1 MMMMFCASIMVVIFD
16 ETWLFGLLHEESRAF
31 AKVVVVFG
39 HDDDAREEGATPYH
53 SALSRLSV
61 SPRERERGEMN
72 ENPKRRSFSLLDS
85 L

>member
-16 ETWLFGLLHEESRAF
+16 ETRLFGLLHEESRAF
-31 AKVVVVFG
+31 AKVVVVVFG

-53 SALSRLSV
+53 SALSRHPFPL
-61 SPRERERGEMN
+61 ERERGDMN
-72 ENPKRRSFSLLDS
+72 GNPKCRSFSLLDS

>member
-16 ETWLFGLLHEESRAF
+16 ETRLFGLLHEESRAF

-53 SALSRLSV
+53 SALSRHPFPL
-61 SPRERERGEMN
+61 ERERGDMN
-72 ENPKRRSFSLLDS
+72 GNPKRRSFSLLDS